1 MRAPVILI
9 SLTLCGLA
17 ANAADRDF
25 KEIVRAIA
33 NEYHTEPTHI
43 PLLGLISTVTFV
55 ARPGGTKQLDLAVF
69 ENLKTEGH
77 DGAKVAARIRE
88 IVGASWKPFVEVRS
102 RKKGKEEITLIYM
115 RPEGH
120 DFRMLITA
128 IEHDEATVVQLK
140 LNRAAIRRWL
150 DNPIDEASDSI
161 PGAEHPQ
168 P

>member
-9 SLTLCGLA
+9 SLAFCGLA

-43 PLLGLISTVTFV
+43 PLFGLINTVAFV
-55 ARPGGTKQLDLAVF
+55 AHPGGAKQLDLAIF
-69 ENLKTEGH
+69 ENLKTGGH
-77 DGAKVAARIRE
+77 DNAQVAARIRQ
-88 IVGASWKPFVEVRS
+88 IVGVSWKPFIEVRS
-102 RKKGKEEITLIYM
+102 NKKGEGEITLIYM

-140 LNRAAIRRWL
+140 LNPAALRRWI
-150 DNPIDEASDSI
+150 DNPVDQASDPI
-161 PGAEHPQ
+161 PDTERP
-168 P
+168 